1 MGFLLRGHF
10 RGDFRKMKPAQL
22 RARALA
28 EWRGLPA
35 EYVRP
40 DRTTT
45 AADAVRK
52 VMESLGLGSRLKSD
66 EVVAAWREVVGDFF
80 AKHSA
85 PQQLKDGVLYV
96 AVLQP
101 TVHFELDRVWKRDI
115 IAKFKE
121 RFGAR
126 TVREIKFRL
135 G

>member
-1 MGFLLRGHF
+1 
-10 RGDFRKMKPAQL
+10 MKAQKL
-22 RARALA
+22 RARVLS
-28 EWRGLPA
+28 EWRGMPEAVVA
-35 EYVRP
+35 E
-40 DRTTT
+40 DRSMPVG
-45 AADAVRK
+45 DMVRK
-52 VMESLGLGSRLKSD
+52 VMKSFGLADRLKAD
-66 EVVAAWREVVGDFF
+66 EVLSAWREIVGDFF

-96 AVLQP
+96 SVLQP
-101 TVHFELDRVWKRDI
+101 TVHFELDRVWRRDI